1 MAVLRFIVQAD
12 DTSYLNCIIDK
23 CNFFLFVGTEHF
35 FAPRRVEAWRDL
47 FWVPL
52 GSRYYYCLGWG
63 GDLYCIFLED
73 CVGGELHIIFALG
86 L

>member
-12 DTSYLNCIIDK
+12 DTSYLKCIIDK
-23 CNFFLFVGTEHF
+23 CVFFLFVGTEHF

-52 GSRYYYCLGWG
+52 GSCYYYCLGWG
-63 GDLYCIFLED
+63 GDLYFIFLED
-73 CVGGELHIIFALG
+73 CVGGELCIIFALG